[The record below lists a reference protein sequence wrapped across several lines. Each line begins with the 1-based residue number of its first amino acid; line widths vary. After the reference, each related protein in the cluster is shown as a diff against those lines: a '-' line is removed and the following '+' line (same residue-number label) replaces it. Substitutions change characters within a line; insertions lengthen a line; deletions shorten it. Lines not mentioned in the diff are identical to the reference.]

1 MKNNIVKSE
10 INVNGNK
17 VGILRVGNID
27 YISLT
32 DLARY
37 ADSDEPRLP
46 IRDWMR
52 NKEVI
57 SFLGLWESMYN
68 ENFKGGEFHTFKNEA
83 GSNKFKMSPQKWIRE
98 TASIGIIS
106 KSGRY
111 DGGTFAHP
119 DIAFEFA
126 SWLSPEFKLYV
137 IQEFQRLKKNEAYQ
151 NKVDWHANRVLAKVS
166 YEVHTDA
173 IKDYIVPNL
182 THSQKKYVYAE
193 EADVLN
199 VALFGMT
206 AKEWRDSNP
215 KLAKDGN
222 MRDYTDLLHLV
233 ILNNLENSNAEFIKL
248 GISQSERLI
257 KLNESARNQMKI
269 FKNNKNIKELELL
282 RQHEKH
288 EKNEKHERYENHENK
303 DSKILIENN

>member
-1 MKNNIVKSE
+1 MKNNLIQTELDVNNKIRVMR
-10 INVNGNK
+10 INDV
-17 VGILRVGNID
+17 D

-37 ADSDEPRLP
+37 ADAEEPRLP

-57 SFLGLWESMYN
+57 SYLGLWESMN
-68 ENFKGGEFHTFKNEA
+68 NKNFKGGEFATFKNEA
-83 GSNKFKMSPQKWIRE
+83 GSNKFKMSPQKWVKE
-98 TASIGIIS
+98 TNAIGIVS

-126 SWLSPEFKLYV
+126 SWLSPEFKLYL
-137 IQEFQRLKKNEAYQ
+137 IKEFERLKSNEMYQ
-151 NKVDWHANRVLAKVS
+151 QKIEWHANRLLSKLNYV
-166 YEVHTDA
+166 VHTDA
-173 IKDYIVPNL
+173 VKNYIVPTL
-182 THSQKKYVYAE
+182 TEEQKRFVYAE

-206 AKEWRDSNP
+206 AKEWRENNP
-215 KLAKDGN
+215 ELAKNGN

-233 ILNNLENSNAEFIKL
+233 ILSNLETINASL
-248 GISQSERLI
+248 ISDNIPQRERLI
-257 KLNESARNQMKI
+257 KLNDNARMQMEALN
-269 FKNNKNIKELELL
+269 NNKNIKELVLL
-282 RQHEKH
+282 QNQVNN
-288 EKNEKHERYENHENK
+288 KNRF
-303 DSKILIENN
+303 LIENK